1 MYMYEYSIMKP
12 NKYCLE
18 RRGEGRSKGI
28 WWNGWNHS
36 KNTIYTSMKFSQCN
50 SLCSSNNS

>member
-1 MYMYEYSIMKP
+1 VVSERRWEDKRRYQEVRRFKVYCMYMYEYSIMKP

-28 WWNGWNHS
+28 
-36 KNTIYTSMKFSQCN
+36 
-50 SLCSSNNS
+50 